1 MVNLGGRSQLE
12 ICVDSVESAREAA
25 AGGADR
31 LELCGS
37 LIIGGT
43 SPDPNLLKAVRRVT
57 DIPVFCM
64 VRPRFGDFL
73 YTEDEYQICL
83 DDVRMYRKLGADGI
97 VIGILKP
104 DGTLDAD
111 RIRGLMEEAG
121 GMGVTLHRC
130 FDLVKDPA
138 AALEKAVDLGIDII
152 LTSGGHQTAPE
163 GTGLLGKLQEQAA
176 GRILIQAGSGV
187 NAGNIPGLYRE
198 TGIRSFH
205 MSGKRIFESGMRY
218 RKKGVSM
225 GLPSISEYLIDRT
238 DRDKVCLARK
248 TLDAL
253 DTGVT
258 DV

>member
-1 MVNLGGRSQLE
+1 MVKLGGRSQLE

-31 LELCGS
+31 LELCGN

-43 SPDPNLLKAVRRVT
+43 SPDPNLLKAIRHET

-83 DDVRMYRKLGADGI
+83 DDVRMYRELGADGI

-111 RIRGLMEEAG
+111 RIRGLIEEAG

-152 LTSGGHQTAPE
+152 LTSGGKQTAPE
-163 GTGLLGKLQEQAA
+163 GTG
-176 GRILIQAGSGV
+176 S
-187 NAGNIPGLYRE
+187 
-198 TGIRSFH
+198 
-205 MSGKRIFESGMRY
+205 
-218 RKKGVSM
+218 
-225 GLPSISEYLIDRT
+225 RT
-238 DRDKVCLARK
+238 DPHTGRLRRECREHSRTVPGDGNPVIPHVWKADSGERHAVPERGSIHGTSLAQ
-248 TLDAL
+248 
-253 DTGVT
+253 
-258 DV
+258 